1 MKEKIA
7 VLLVLIIFNSEFYSQ
22 TIPPKREFR
31 GAWVAS
37 VVNLD
42 WPSSPFLTTSAQKE
56 QLVSIF
62 EDLKNMGINAVI
74 FQIRPECDALYN
86 SSYEP
91 WSYWLTGSQGSPPNP
106 YYDPLEFAVEEAH
119 KRGMELHAWFN
130 PYRAVRSVGSFS
142 ISSQHV
148 TYQHPDWILAFG
160 NLRILNPGLPQVRDY
175 NTAVIMDVVRRYD
188 IDGVHFDDY
197 FYPYPPDQITNEDA
211 VTFAEYSRGFTN
223 IADWRRDNVNQQIKQ
238 INDSIMAV
246 KPYVKFGI
254 SPFGIWRNGVPPGII
269 GMDAYSQIY
278 ADPITWLHDRS
289 VDYLTPQLYWRI
301 GGSQDY
307 SKLMPWWADSTYAN
321 ERHLYTGH
329 ILNTSFST
337 SELPNQLKLN
347 RNNSKVS
354 GSIWFRADLLRSN
367 TLTFRDSLR
376 QNYYKYKA
384 LPPVMEWKDV
394 LPPNPPLNVRYER
407 LEGSGISAITWDLP
421 QTASDGDSAF
431 RYVVYRFNQ
440 INILQ
445 EDIDDPKNLIEIEN
459 KRNHVPFSESTASG
473 PYFYVITSLDRNN
486 NESLISNVL
495 EITLP
500 SVPLLSYPISGAND
514 VTDTV
519 VVKWNYAEGSS
530 SYRFQLSPDSTFSTS
545 MEQDVSGITD
555 TFRIVTNLQGQ
566 KLYYWRIQSSNISGV
581 SEFSDAYNFFTA
593 FPSAP
598 NLISPAHATLDVPLN
613 PTLSWEKSYAAE
625 GYQMQL
631 SISLTFSS
639 ATTLLDTAGIV
650 DTSIM
655 LSNLT
660 ANRNHFWRIR
670 AANQF
675 GSSPW
680 SNTFGFRT
688 TSVVSVEKENI
699 IPESFA
705 LDQNYPNPFNPITTI
720 GFQLPNQA
728 YITLKIY
735 DVLGREVATIAD
747 GVYPAGHYT
756 INFDASGLSTGI
768 YYYRMI
774 AGDFNM
780 VRKMIITK

>member
-1 MKEKIA
+1 MKEKLA

-22 TIPPKREFR
+22 SIPPKREFR

-42 WPSSPFLTTSAQKE
+42 WPSSPFLTTTAQKE
-56 QLVSIF
+56 QLISIL
-62 EDLKNMGINAVI
+62 EDLKNMRINAVI

-211 VTFAEYSRGFTN
+211 STFAEYPRSFTN
-223 IADWRRDNVNQQIKQ
+223 IADWRRDNVNLQIKQ

-246 KPYVKFGI
+246 KPFVKFGI

-278 ADPITWLHDRS
+278 ADPIAWLHERS

-301 GGSQDY
+301 GGNQDY

-337 SELPNQLKLN
+337 GELPNQLKLN
-347 RNNSKVS
+347 RNNPKVS

-367 TLTFRDSLR
+367 TLQFRDSIK
-376 QNYYKYKA
+376 QNYYRYKS

-394 LPPNPPLNVRYER
+394 IPPNPPLNVRFER
-407 LEGSGISAITWDLP
+407 LESSGISAIAWNLP

-431 RYVVYRFNQ
+431 RYAVYRLNKSS
-440 INILQ
+440 ILQ
-445 EDIDDPKNLIEIEN
+445 EDIDDPRNLIAVEN
-459 KRNHVPFSESTASG
+459 KRNHIPFAEPGSAG
-473 PYFYVITSLDRNN
+473 PYFYVVTSLDRNN
-486 NESLISNVL
+486 NESTISNIL
-495 EITLP
+495 EITPP
-500 SVPLLSYPISGAND
+500 SVPSLSYPLSGASD
-514 VTDTV
+514 IRDTLIV
-519 VVKWNYAEGSS
+519 RWNYAQGSS
-530 SYRFQLSPDSTFSTS
+530 SYRFQLSSDSSFSTN
-545 MEQDVSGITD
+545 MEQDVTGITD
-555 TFRIVTNLQGQ
+555 TFKVVTNLQGQ
-566 KLYYWRIQSSNISGV
+566 TLYYWRVQSSNIAGV
-581 SEFSDAYNFFTA
+581 SEFSNASNFFTA
-593 FPSAP
+593 FPAAP
-598 NLISPAHATLDVPLN
+598 NLLSPAHASLDVPLN
-613 PTLSWEKSYAAE
+613 PTLTWEKSFAAE
-625 GYQMQL
+625 SYQLQL
-631 SISLTFSS
+631 SSSLTFSS
-639 ATTLLDTAGIV
+639 VTILLDTAGIV
-650 DTSIM
+650 DTSII

-660 ANRNHFWRIR
+660 ANRNHFWRVR
-670 AANQF
+670 GSNQY
-675 GSSPW
+675 GNSRW
-680 SNTFGFRT
+680 SNTSGFRT
-688 TSVVSVEKENI
+688 TSVVSVEEEKI
-699 IPESFA
+699 IPQDFA
-705 LDQNYPNPFNPITTI
+705 LHQNYPNPFNPNTTI
-720 GFQLPNQA
+720 EYQLPKQA
-728 YITLKIY
+728 HITIKIY
-735 DVLGREVATIAD
+735 DVLGREAAVAVD
-747 GVYPAGHYT
+747 GIQQAGYHK
-756 INFDASGLSTGI
+756 INFNASGLTSGI
-768 YYYRMI
+768 YYYKLT
-774 AGDFNM
+774 ADEFTA
-780 VRKMIITK
+780 VKKMIILR